1 MHFATEM
8 SELVAEQVGR
18 GARKAKNKRAGSGL
32 GQLGCWAQWELS
44 LSEGLVAVLLAC
56 LIEVQQVEGLAGK
69 CREVQ
74 CRHTRDLVCHC
85 MWQRCKRCKRLRCK
99 WCQML

>member
-1 MHFATEM
+1 MHFATET

-18 GARKAKNKRAGSGL
+18 GARKAKNKRASSGL
-32 GQLGCWAQWELS
+32 VRLGCWVWWELS

-56 LIEVQQVEGLAGK
+56 LIEAQQVEGLVGK

-74 CRHTRDLVCHC
+74 CGHTHDLVCHC
-85 MWQRCKRCKRLRCK
+85 MRQRCKQCEQLRCK